1 MRTLLIVIL
10 LMSSSA
16 MAQNYIN
23 SDRYAPVR
31 TDRNNPVGREISEGR
46 DYLKTMKQQNQRYNE
61 LDNALTT
68 RELINGGRVGESSGR
83 GRGYDYYGY

>member
-31 TDRNNPVGREISEGR
+31 TDRGNPVGKEISEGR
-46 DYLKTMKQQNQRYNE
+46 DYLQTMKQQNQRYNE
-61 LDNALTT
+61 IDNAITT
-68 RELINGGRVGESSGR
+68 RELINNNPVGSSSGQPTR
-83 GRGYDYYGY
+83 YELFGY